1 MNAFYIR
8 SGCFFPSSKILNS
21 DYQTGFN
28 ELRVGA
34 FLSCDL
40 LNTQGIPLSCWVAIT
55 VLLGCIP
62 MLILEGLKGKVWLI
76 FFKSMS
82 PSPWLILDGCLCTN
96 KQINRGSKMSTM
108 TQPLRILEAVKWL
121 RAKNNNKKKHFCR
134 LVSWAENP
142 VKNIS
147 FNLKECHLEKFFYLL
162 TSLYPCRL
170 NIIILILSTHI
181 HGAPMFKVVPITT
194 ERKQMPPSRYNESH
208 KSNIFK

>member
-1 MNAFYIR
+1 LVYYKLQEPSFLCKYCLLHFISNSLLNSWLLCTFLEKGISPMNAFYFR

-40 LNTQGIPLSCWVAIT
+40 PNTQCIPLSWWVAIT

-62 MLILEGLKGKVWLI
+62 MLILEWLKGKVWLI

-82 PSPWLILDGCLCTN
+82 PSPWLVLDVRLCTN

-108 TQPLRILEAVKWL
+108 TQPLRILEAVKWV
-121 RAKNNNKKKHFCR
+121 RAKKNQTNKQKKHFCR

-142 VKNIS
+142 VKNIYS
-147 FNLKECHLEKFFYLL
+147 
-162 TSLYPCRL
+162 
-170 NIIILILSTHI
+170 I
-181 HGAPMFKVVPITT
+181 
-194 ERKQMPPSRYNESH
+194 
-208 KSNIFK
+208 